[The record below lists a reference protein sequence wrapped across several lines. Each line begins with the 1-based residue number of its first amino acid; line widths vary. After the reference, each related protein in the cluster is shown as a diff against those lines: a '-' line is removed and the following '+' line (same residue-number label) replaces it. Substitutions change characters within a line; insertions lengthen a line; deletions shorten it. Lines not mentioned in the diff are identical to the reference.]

1 MRVAMNLAARYIGDR
16 EEDKRRSCMRRK
28 MMKNIYPDK
37 NITWID
43 MKIKKQGIRK
53 AVAGILAFIIGISI
67 VIVTIVPLL
76 IYLNTSSGEAM
87 RAFNSL
93 SEYQKQRSSESIDI
107 VLVGGTP
114 YIKNTGSTPLTI
126 VLAVIDSGN
135 GCGDRTSMLKTN
147 ITMKP
152 GDAILSINATSNS
165 YVPAVTCYVMTARGN
180 VFPVKEKYDA
190 ILSQLALSTN
200 TTGIISPDNTI
211 FAQDMISWNQS
222 GKIRINYS
230 INSYNCNNN
239 AIPIITYIQPYPRQV
254 LTLKE
259 NNQLKMFELKNN
271 SKVFICFKFNDVL
284 NLTQQGYAVLALL
297 RLVVVGSDIKTN
309 GSFIIRLDISV
320 NGSIIRSSNYYNSSP
335 NFISWLPKTGSDY
348 LIWDVIMLIP
358 LKQGGD
364 MASPGVYSL
373 EIDVI
378 LDQINGNG
386 SYYVGI
392 EYLSIQGM
400 KLIV

>member
-1 MRVAMNLAARYIGDR
+1 MNLAARYIGDR

-28 MMKNIYPDK
+28 RIINIYPDK
-37 NITWID
+37 NIIWID
-43 MKIKKQGIRK
+43 MKIKKQDVRK

-76 IYLNTSSGEAM
+76 IYLNTSSGEAV

-190 ILSQLALSTN
+190 ILSQLAL
-200 TTGIISPDNTI
+200 GIISPDNTI
-211 FAQDMISWNQS
+211 FAQDMISWIQS

-239 AIPIITYIQPYPRQV
+239 TIPIITIIEPYPRQV

-259 NNQLKMFELKNN
+259 NNQPKMFELKNN

-297 RLVVVGSDIKTN
+297 RLVVVGSDIQTN

-320 NGSIIRSSNYYNSSP
+320 NGSIIGSSNYYNSSP

-378 LDQINGNG
+378 LDQIKGNG

>member
-28 MMKNIYPDK
+28 RIINIYPDK
-37 NITWID
+37 NIIWID
-43 MKIKKQGIRK
+43 MKIKKQDVRK

-76 IYLNTSSGEAM
+76 IYLNTSSGEAV

-190 ILSQLALSTN
+190 ILSQLAL
-200 TTGIISPDNTI
+200 GIISPDNTI
-211 FAQDMISWNQS
+211 FAQDMISWIQS

-239 AIPIITYIQPYPRQV
+239 TIPIITIIEPYPRQV

-259 NNQLKMFELKNN
+259 NNQPKMFELKNN

-297 RLVVVGSDIKTN
+297 RLVVVGSDIQTN

-320 NGSIIRSSNYYNSSP
+320 NGSIIGSSNYYNSSP

-378 LDQINGNG
+378 LDQIKGNG